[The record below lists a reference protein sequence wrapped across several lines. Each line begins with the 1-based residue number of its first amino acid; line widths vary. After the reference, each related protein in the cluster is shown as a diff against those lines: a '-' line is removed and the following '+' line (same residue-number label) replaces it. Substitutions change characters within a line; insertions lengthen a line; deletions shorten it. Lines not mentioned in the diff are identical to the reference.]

1 MRPKHLLCCLI
12 TFALLLPSFAS
23 ASDWLLFTS
32 TKQNG
37 TSWFYDKETIVYPKA
52 KSLAGVE
59 IPMKDSNYPRLWIK
73 SARDGVDT
81 TYQVELN
88 CKGRTARLQDDGGK
102 TLYSVRSIDY
112 LYDGQIVPDSVLD
125 MLRKTVC
132 H

>member
-1 MRPKHLLCCLI
+1 
-12 TFALLLPSFAS
+12 LLPSFAS

-32 TKQNG
+32 TQQTG
-37 TSWFYDKETIVYPKA
+37 TSWLYDRETIVYSKA

-73 SARDGVDT
+73 SVRDRVET

-102 TLYSVRSIDY
+102 TLYSVPSIDY

-125 MLRKTVC
+125 TLRKTVC

>member
-1 MRPKHLLCCLI
+1 MRPKHLLCCLF

-32 TKQNG
+32 TQQTG
-37 TSWFYDKETIVYPKA
+37 TSWLYDRETIVYSKA

-73 SARDGVDT
+73 SVRDRVET

-102 TLYSVRSIDY
+102 TLYSVPSIDY

-125 MLRKTVC
+125 TLRKTVC